1 MGEDTT
7 CLPGIVTTYQKNK
20 DLLPADLC
28 VAESFTLS
36 ENKDLQNIALQG
48 TATQSC
54 NSWGDHP
61 HASKAIDGNTYG
73 GKNYLCC
80 ATSCKEYK
88 SWWMVALDKTYSI
101 YEIVVWARTSDDC
114 GDQTDCREHLNN
126 ANVEILLCNTVVDT
140 KHLGNMSQKDQ
151 VSFTYSGIIGD
162 AVRVQ
167 HDHTDYIVLAE
178 VQVFG
183 QASSARKT
191 RKNIAEN

>member
-1 MGEDTT
+1 
-7 CLPGIVTTYQKNK
+7 
-20 DLLPADLC
+20 
-28 VAESFTLS
+28 
-36 ENKDLQNIALQG
+36 
-48 TATQSC
+48 
-54 NSWGDHP
+54 
-61 HASKAIDGNTYG
+61 
-73 GKNYLCC
+73 
-80 ATSCKEYK
+80 
-88 SWWMVALDKTYSI
+88 MVALDKTYSI
-101 YEIVVWARTSDDC
+101 YEIVVWTRTTDDC
-114 GDQTDCREHLNN
+114 HQQTDCGEHLNN
-126 ANVEILLCNTVVDT
+126 ANVEILLGNTVVDT